1 MKPYA
6 ATLERLK
13 TVGSAEHVRFT
24 KAVAELKDADDYQAT
39 LSAATAALRKL
50 VDDPDLFSARR
61 AVVAGSRAPSLM
73 AALGYAATDAVPDKY
88 EFAGARTPVALRR
101 LALAANALDAF
112 AAEEPARRAK
122 KALEALPPEPVVGA
136 AGTTTITFL
145 PGPKRR
151 RYDADD
157 TFDRVMQCATAW
169 KSLLDARRGMKSP
182 SRRASR
188 HDSRLRRW
196 LRVAAAHPNASLADV
211 DLVHPR
217 RELAAGDGART
228 LQALDLWPSA
238 TVRVRNPNAP
248 PPPPPTN
255 KLSVRANK
263 PKPSDLF
270 RAVNNRFAK
279 AGA

>member
-157 TFDRVMQCATAW
+157 TFDRVMQ
-169 KSLLDARRGMKSP
+169 
-182 SRRASR
+182 
-188 HDSRLRRW
+188 W